1 MTPPTGTSVLIVG
14 GGPVGLAAAV
24 ELGTRGI
31 DCVVLEPRATI
42 SSQRPRAKTT
52 SVRTME
58 HFRRWG
64 IADRIRAA
72 AALPVSW
79 SQRVVVATG
88 LLGPELTSF
97 DDCFGLSV
105 TKTEMFAESG
115 QQIPQP
121 AVERVLRDVVSELPT
136 VRLAVGWSLGSLTES
151 GHQVVVEAVAAD
163 GARWSITAQYV
174 LGCDGGNSRTRE
186 CLGIPMVGPIDARQN
201 TTFVFRAP
209 GLAEQVPHSP
219 AVHYWIFNARAVGA
233 FGRFDLTDTWWMSS
247 PSSDR
252 DPALT
257 MRGLLGSDGRIDVD
271 YEILCTD
278 TWQARMQLAQ
288 TFHTDRVF
296 LVGDAAHLTP
306 PWGGHGFNTGI
317 GDAVNI
323 GWKLAATLQGWGGH
337 RLLHSYGAERRAI
350 AASTITAATANM
362 TAMRH
367 CAATSDELDAVG
379 PVGDR
384 ARRALGE
391 VIHRAMDAEFHSLG
405 LVLGYEY
412 TDSPHIVYD
421 DTSGI
426 ERNWDPTVYIP
437 STRPGARLPHSWLAD
452 GRSVYDT
459 LGTGLT
465 LLTFEGTG
473 SVAIVDAARRQ
484 GIPLAVVDLSDVD
497 LCCDDQADMLLVRP
511 DQHIAWRGKQ
521 MPPDSVDVILDR
533 ILGRGTVSSLT
544 NISAATGETSE
555 ACR

>member
-1 MTPPTGTSVLIVG
+1 MSLPTSASVLIAG

-31 DCVVLEPRATI
+31 DCVVLEPRVTV

-88 LLGPELTSF
+88 LLGPSLTSF

-105 TKTEMFAESG
+105 TKTDMFAESG

-121 AVERVLRDVVSELPT
+121 AVERVLRDVVGELPT
-136 VRLAVGWSLGSLTES
+136 VRLEVDWSLQSLTES
-151 GHQVVVEAVAAD
+151 DDEVVVEAVAGD
-163 GARWSITAQYV
+163 GTRWPITAQYV
-174 LGCDGGNSRTRE
+174 LGCDGANSRTRE
-186 CLGIPMVGPIDARQN
+186 CLGIPMVGPIDAVQN
-201 TTFVFRAP
+201 TTTVFRAP
-209 GLAEQVPHSP
+209 GLAEQVPHGP
-219 AVHYWIFNARAVGA
+219 AVHYWIYNARAVGA
-233 FGRFDLTDTWWMSS
+233 FGRFDLADTWWMGSA
-247 PSSDR
+247 SSDR
-252 DPALT
+252 DPAAT
-257 MRGLLGSDGRIDVD
+257 IRDLLGGDARVDLD

-306 PWGGHGFNTGI
+306 PWGGHGFNTGV

-323 GWKLAATLQGWGGH
+323 GWKLAATLQGWGGD
-337 RLLHSYGAERRAI
+337 RLPHSYGIERQAI
-350 AASTITAATANM
+350 AADTITAATANM

-367 CAATSDELDAVG
+367 CSVTSDLEETG
-379 PVGDR
+379 PAGDH

-391 VIHRAMDAEFHSLG
+391 EIHRAMDAEFHSLG
-405 LVLGYEY
+405 LVLGYQY
-412 TDSPHIVYD
+412 TDSPNIFYD
-421 DTSGI
+421 NISGI
-426 ERNWDPTVYIP
+426 ERDRDPCVYVP
-437 STRPGARLPHSWLAD
+437 TTRPGARLPHSWLAD
-452 GRSVYDT
+452 GRSLYDT

-465 LLTFEGTG
+465 LVTFEGTETT
-473 SVAIVDAARRQ
+473 AIVDAARRR
-484 GIPLAVVDLSDVD
+484 GIPLTVVDLGDID
-497 LCCDDQADMLLVRP
+497 LRHDGQAPVLLIRP

-521 MPPDSVDVILDR
+521 LPPDSVDAIFDW
-533 ILGRGTVSSLT
+533 ILGRGAVGSLT
-544 NISAATGETSE
+544 RISAATGETSG
-555 ACR
+555 AGR

>member
-1 MTPPTGTSVLIVG
+1 MTLPTSTSVLIAG
-14 GGPVGLAAAV
+14 GGPVGLTAAV

-31 DCVVLEPRATI
+31 DCVVLEPRATV

-52 SVRTME
+52 SIRTME

-79 SQRVVVATG
+79 SQRIVVATA

-97 DDCFGLSV
+97 DDCLGLSV
-105 TKTEMFAESG
+105 TKTDLFAESG

-121 AVERVLRDVVSELPT
+121 AAEQVLRDVVSELPT
-136 VRLAVGWSLGSLTES
+136 ISLAAGWSLQSLTES
-151 GHQVVVEAVAAD
+151 RNEVVVEALAAD
-163 GARWSITAQYV
+163 GTRWPITAQYV
-174 LGCDGGNSRTRE
+174 LGCDGANSRTRE
-186 CLGIPMVGPIDARQN
+186 CLGIPMVGPTDAHQN
-201 TTFVFRAP
+201 TTIVFRAP
-209 GLAEQVPHSP
+209 GLAEQVPHGP
-219 AVHYWIFNARAVGA
+219 AIHYWIFNTKAAGVL
-233 FGRFDLTDTWWMSS
+233 GRLDLADTWAMLS

-252 DPALT
+252 DPAMT
-257 MRGLLGSDGRIDVD
+257 MRDLLVSDAGVDLD

-306 PWGGHGFNTGI
+306 PWGGHGFNTGV

-337 RLLHSYGAERRAI
+337 QLPHSYGTERRPI
-350 AASTITAATANM
+350 ATDTITAATANM

-367 CAATSDELDAVG
+367 CAVTGDLDMTG
-379 PVGDR
+379 PAGEH

-391 VIHRAMDAEFHSLG
+391 VIHRAMHAEFHSLG
-405 LVLGYEY
+405 LVLGYQY
-412 TDSPHIVYD
+412 TDSPNIVYD
-421 DTSGI
+421 NTSGI
-426 ERNWDPTVYIP
+426 NPDRDSTVYVP
-437 STRPGARLPHSWLAD
+437 TTRPGARLPHKWLPD
-452 GRSVYDT
+452 GRSLYDT

-465 LLTFEGTG
+465 LLTFED
-473 SVAIVDAARRQ
+473 VDPAAIVDAARRQ
-484 GIPLAVVDLSDVD
+484 EIPLTVIDLGDTD
-497 LCCDDQADMLLVRP
+497 LCRDDQASVLLARP

-521 MPPDSVDVILDR
+521 LPPESVDAILDQV
-533 ILGRGTVSSLT
+533 LGRRPVV
-544 NISAATGETSE
+544 TS
-555 ACR
+555 